1 MFNNSLISNNIE
13 IIFFSNKNNK
23 SKLKFPKK
31 NRKNKIKM
39 YLILIFQTVKKKK
52 LRRLS

>member
-1 MFNNSLISNNIE
+1 MK
-13 IIFFSNKNNK
+13 IFFKEQNLFYINYNKIKKMNLLIK
-23 SKLKFPKK
+23 TPKK